1 MAAMRGR
8 ACRAARGAWL
18 ALLCTLAHAGPAAP
32 ESMLEASGPQGHLG
46 GVLLRAVQPA
56 APVVLIIPGSG
67 PTDHDGNNQ
76 RGLRAETYRLLAQ
89 GLAERGISTLRI
101 DKRGMYSSAT
111 AIADANAV
119 SIADYAADVSTW
131 LRLLRRQL
139 HVPCA
144 WLLGHSEGGL
154 VAMVA
159 AQPSAGACGLVL
171 VAAAGRPLGEVL
183 RAQLKGQSLG
193 APLQHAAFASI
204 DALEAGR
211 RVPPESLPHA
221 LLPLFRPQV
230 QGFLISAFSYDPPQL
245 LKRYAQPTLIV
256 QGERDLQVTVED
268 ARLLAQADPRAQ
280 LLLLADTNHVLKRV
294 TSDDRAANL
303 ATYSD
308 ANLPL
313 APGVVDGI
321 AAFIRGG
328 GAAEPR

>member
-1 MAAMRGR
+1 MAATRWR
-8 ACRAARGAWL
+8 ACRMARSAWL
-18 ALLCTLAHAGPAAP
+18 ALLCGLAHAGTGTM
-32 ESMLEASGPQGHLG
+32 ESVLEASGPQGHLG

-56 APVVLIIPGSG
+56 APLVLIIPGSG

-76 RGLRAETYRLLAQ
+76 RGLRADTYRLLAQ
-89 GLAERGISTLRI
+89 GLAGRGISSLRI

-119 SIADYAADVSTW
+119 SIADYAADVHTW

-139 HVPCA
+139 HVRCA

-154 VAMVA
+154 VAIVA
-159 AQPSAGACGLVL
+159 AQERAGVCGLL
-171 VAAAGRPLGEVL
+171 LLATPGRPLGEVL
-183 RAQLKGQSLG
+183 RAQLNSQSLD
-193 APLQHAAFASI
+193 APLRHAAFASI

-211 RVPPESLPHA
+211 RVLPEDLPRA

-230 QGFLISAFSYDPPQL
+230 QGFLISAFSYDPAQL
-245 LKRYAQPTLIV
+245 LMRYVQPVLIV
-256 QGERDLQVTVED
+256 QGERDLQVTAED
-268 ARLLAQADPRAQ
+268 ARLLAQANLRAR
-280 LLLLADTNHVLKRV
+280 LLLLPDTNHVLKRV

-321 AAFIRGG
+321 ADFIGG
-328 GAAEPR
+328 GPAAEPR